1 LLVTLATFSSPR
13 MAIVFWDCAR
23 ASGNDELGSAAVVD
37 GAEEM
42 DEVDELE
49 ELDALDDPNKP
60 GGKASWLDG
69 PSTSAVARGFVTI
82 TGWGWF

>member
-1 LLVTLATFSSPR
+1 L
-13 MAIVFWDCAR
+13 AIVFWDCAR
-23 ASGNDELGSAAVVD
+23 AAGNDELGSAAVVD
-37 GAEEM
+37 GAGDM
-42 DEVDELE
+42 DEVDGAEEIDEADELE

-69 PSTSAVARGFVTI
+69 PSTSAVATGFVAI